1 MKPLSI
7 GRAWEETVV
16 FIKREGGLL
25 FPVAFVFLALP
36 PVIFQQLIPA
46 SVTDCLRQMG
56 DRKTAILAFQA
67 IPPGFWLGF
76 ALMVA
81 ISVIGVLAIYALAV
95 RPGISVGEAM
105 KLGLQRLP
113 VLIGAG
119 LLVTMGGGAVVI
131 VLTVLAGLIS
141 IVVGM
146 AAVTALLT
154 VVVFAALGF
163 VGVRLF
169 LLNAVVIDRP
179 VTPLDAVR
187 QSWALT
193 RGQFWR
199 LAGFIIVLVFLVTI
213 VQTAT
218 QSVFGVIGGLVG
230 GPDIAVLVAG
240 LATAALS
247 AVIQVYVMVMTA
259 RIYRQLEG
267 TA

>member
-7 GRAWEETVV
+7 GRAWEETVA

-36 PVIFQQLIPA
+36 IVLFQQLVPPELMATILKAETGGAKMVAPA
-46 SVTDCLRQMG
+46 LP
-56 DRKTAILAFQA
+56 A
-67 IPPGFWLGF
+67 GFWLGF
-76 ALMVA
+76 ALTMIVGL
-81 ISVIGVLAIYALAV
+81 IGALTVYALAL

-105 KLGLQRLP
+105 KLGLRRLP

-119 LLVTMGGGAVVI
+119 LIVMAGGGVAVI
-131 VLTVLAGLIS
+131 VLALVAGLFS
-141 IVVGM
+141 MVGGT
-146 AAVTALLT
+146 AAVTALVT
-154 VVVFAALGF
+154 VAMFGALGF
-163 VGVRLF
+163 VGVRLL
-169 LLNAVVIDRP
+169 LLNAVAIDRS
-179 VTPLDAVR
+179 VGPLDAVR
-187 QSWALT
+187 QSWTLT

-199 LAGFIIVLVFLVTI
+199 LAGFIMVVIFLGLI

-230 GPDIAVLVAG
+230 GPEIAVLAAG

-247 AVIQVYVMVMTA
+247 AVIQVYFMVMTA

-267 TA
+267 AA